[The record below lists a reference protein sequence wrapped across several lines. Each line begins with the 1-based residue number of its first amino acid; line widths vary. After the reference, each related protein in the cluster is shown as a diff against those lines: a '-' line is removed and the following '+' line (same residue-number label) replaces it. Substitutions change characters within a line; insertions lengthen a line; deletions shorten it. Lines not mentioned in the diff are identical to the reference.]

1 MTLNDGASTA
11 ADQTLRDGHVHLVDD
26 DDAVRDSIAFLLE
39 SAGFDVCTYE
49 SPLAVLQCLADGR
62 AMSCLITD
70 VRMPDMDGL
79 ELVQRVHEIDAALPI
94 VVITGHG
101 DVPLAVQA
109 MKSGAA
115 DFIEKPFDDE
125 ALLGAVRTALAQT
138 HTGSAPGERGQS
150 AEQMEIRTRLE
161 LLSRRE
167 REVLQ
172 GLVDGH
178 PNKIIAYHLG
188 ISPRT
193 VEVYRAKAMTKMG
206 AGSFAEL
213 VRMAML
219 ANIEFAPGDPRS
231 ANLDPEGDKSR
242 A

>member
-1 MTLNDGASTA
+1 M
-11 ADQTLRDGHVHLVDD
+11 TLRDGASFVNGPAPRDGQVHLVDD

-39 SAGFDVCTYE
+39 SAGFDVCAYE
-49 SPLAVLQCLADGR
+49 TPLQVLQCLADGQS
-62 AMSCLITD
+62 MSCLITD
-70 VRMPDMDGL
+70 VRMPEMDGL
-79 ELVQRVHEIDAALPI
+79 ELVRRIREIDAALPI
-94 VVITGHG
+94 IVITGHG
-101 DVPLAVQA
+101 DVPLAVRA

-115 DFIEKPFDDE
+115 DFIEKPFE
-125 ALLGAVRTALAQT
+125 EETLLGAVRTALA
-138 HTGSAPGERGQS
+138 HAPAIGGEKAPNGEKT
-150 AEQMEIRTRLE
+150 AIRARLE
-161 LLSRRE
+161 QLSARE

-219 ANIEFAPGDPRS
+219 ADIAFAPSVSR
-231 ANLDPEGDKSR
+231 PEDVDSGPDKYR
-242 A
+242 P

>member
-1 MTLNDGASTA
+1 MSVRDAQSNPDGRA
-11 ADQTLRDGHVHLVDD
+11 LRDGHVHLVDD
-26 DDAVRDSIAFLLE
+26 DDAVRDSVAFLLE
-39 SAGFDVCTYE
+39 SAGFDVCSYE
-49 SPLAVLQCLADGR
+49 TPMAVLERMQIGVP
-62 AMSCLITD
+62 MSCLITD
-70 VRMPDMDGL
+70 VRMPEMDGL
-79 ELVQRVHEIDAALPI
+79 ELVRRARAMDPDLPI

-115 DFIEKPFDDE
+115 DFIEKPFNDE
-125 ALLGAVRTALAQT
+125 TLLGAVRTALSLSRT
-138 HTGSAPGERGQS
+138 ETGERQDNGER
-150 AEQMEIRTRLE
+150 AAIRARLE
-161 LLSRRE
+161 HLSSRE

-219 ANIEFAPGDPRS
+219 ANLEFAPAASPPHES
-231 ANLDPEGDKSR
+231 
-242 A
+242 

>member
-1 MTLNDGASTA
+1 M
-11 ADQTLRDGHVHLVDD
+11 RDGKVHLVDD
-26 DDAVRDSIAFLLE
+26 DDAVRDSAAFLLE
-39 SAGFDVCTYE
+39 CADFPVVVYDHPAKVLDAVRAG
-49 SPLAVLQCLADGR
+49 LK
-62 AMSCLITD
+62 MSCLITD
-70 VRMPDMDGL
+70 VRMPDIDGL
-79 ELVQRVHEIDAALPI
+79 ELVRRSLVIDPGLPI
-94 VVITGHG
+94 IIITGHG

-115 DFIEKPFDDE
+115 DFLEKPFNDQT
-125 ALLGAVRTALAQT
+125 LITAVRALMALQT
-138 HTGSAPGERGQS
+138 EASEGWV
-150 AEQMEIRTRLE
+150 EIRKKLD
-161 LLSRRE
+161 LLSSRE

-178 PNKIIAYHLG
+178 PNKVIAHHLG

-219 ANIEFAPGDPRS
+219 ADVVFAPALIQLRS
-231 ANLDPEGDKSR
+231 DR
-242 A
+242 